1 MDNHEED
8 HTFPYP
14 TLLVHADDGLAPT
27 TDIAPTLHPSTT
39 YRYPVNEAD
48 WNPVQDGER
57 ENPREPVYSRLSYST
72 TERVE
77 KVLGELVGGK
87 ISTLGSAY
95 IEVTLSRMD
104 RVSPPFMPFSSTS
117 IPRRSAFQRKQDIMA
132 QKVLPTSSKD

>member
-1 MDNHEED
+1 MDNHDEA
-8 HTFPYP
+8 FPYP

-39 YRYPVNEAD
+39 YRYPINEAD
-48 WNPVQDGER
+48 WHPVQDGER

-77 KVLGELVGGK
+77 KVLGELMGGN
-87 ISTLGSAY
+87 ILTSSDAY

-104 RVSPPFMPFSSTS
+104 RGSLPFMPFSSTS
-117 IPRRSAFQRKQDIMA
+117 IPRRSVFQRKQDIMA
-132 QKVLPTSSKD
+132 QKALQISSKD